1 MSLVESNGVGAPNV
15 VQTNWLTNL
24 LPVGRDEFANDTSAE
39 NTPTATPTHHAAS
52 TPLQNPFGH
61 QKPVNLLSEAVHQ
74 PERKLSEREKRDCE
88 VIGTS
93 SLLLS
98 ISIIKTFLFLSFVFP
113 FH

>member
-1 MSLVESNGVGAPNV
+1 MM
-15 VQTNWLTNL
+15 
-24 LPVGRDEFANDTSAE
+24 NDNSAE
-39 NTPTATPTHHAAS
+39 NTPAATPTHHQSSS

-93 SLLLS
+93 SASLNGD
-98 ISIIKTFLFLSFVFP
+98 V
-113 FH
+113 